1 MQGAVMTTDSVKK
14 LLANFDDLASKTDDV
29 SVQFLIRAI
38 KLHAELTDARIADL
52 KQSLIAS
59 LKK

>member
-1 MQGAVMTTDSVKK
+1 MKGAVMTTDSVNK
-14 LLANFDDLASKTDDV
+14 LLASFDDLASKADDV
-29 SVQFLIRAI
+29 NVQSLIRAI

-52 KQSLIAS
+52 EQTLTAS